1 MGDLA
6 LHLLVVAGGEDARFI
21 QPHGDGIQAS
31 ALRNP
36 TEHPLHHNGG
46 NGVDDKLV
54 AIVLRFQITVRSTRT
69 DELAVLHGLP
79 LLRPDLAPDV
89 QSVGFVYHVPQRD
102 DDTGMGILWGGGVEV
117 FIDRNKADVADA
129 EILLDVVAGVDG
141 VPPQTGE
148 VFDNHAVYMTSLN
161 I

>member
-6 LHLLVVAGGEDARFI
+6 LHLLVVAGGENTRFI
-21 QPHGDGIQAS
+21 QPHSDGIQAS
-31 ALRNP
+31 ALGSP

-46 NGVDDKLV
+46 NRVDDKLV
-54 AIVLRFQITVRSTRT
+54 AIVLRFQVAIGSTRT
-69 DELAVLHGLP
+69 DKLSVLHGLP

-102 DDTGMGILWGGGVEV
+102 DDTGMGVLRVGSVEV
-117 FIDRNKADVADA
+117 FIDRNEADAADA
-129 EILLDVVAGVDG
+129 EILLDVIASVDG
-141 VPPQTGE
+141 VPAQPGE
-148 VFDNHAVYMTSLN
+148 VFDDHAVDVTGLN